1 MRAFEGRHYR
11 VIGTLIRSGDIDD
24 AGVTLIVS
32 AAIVRLAPFIE
43 ACSAAICQG
52 NAHFI
57 ILLLIERK
65 IHMGTIFVF
74 CR

>member
-1 MRAFEGRHYR
+1 
-11 VIGTLIRSGDIDD
+11 VIGILIRSGDI
-24 AGVTLIVS
+24 AGVGLTLILS

-43 ACSAAICQG
+43 AYSAAICQG

-74 CR
+74 WR